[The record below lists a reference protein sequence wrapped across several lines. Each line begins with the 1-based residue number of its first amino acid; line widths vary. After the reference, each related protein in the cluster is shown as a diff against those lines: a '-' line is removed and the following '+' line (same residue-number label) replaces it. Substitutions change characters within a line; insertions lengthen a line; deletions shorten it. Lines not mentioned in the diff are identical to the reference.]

1 MPPMLN
7 LCSILLY
14 VIDLLAVVYNYFK
27 GKNFF
32 LNLESRYVTYNIQL
46 IPDLVG
52 FLLPGASFLVL
63 DPHTGPHPPQG
74 PCHLPGP
81 HRPQGPRHP
90 PGLHSLQ
97 RPHHPR
103 SS

>member
-46 IPDLVG
+46 IPDLV
-52 FLLPGASFLVL
+52 
-63 DPHTGPHPPQG
+63 
-74 PCHLPGP
+74 
-81 HRPQGPRHP
+81 
-90 PGLHSLQ
+90 
-97 RPHHPR
+97 
-103 SS
+103 